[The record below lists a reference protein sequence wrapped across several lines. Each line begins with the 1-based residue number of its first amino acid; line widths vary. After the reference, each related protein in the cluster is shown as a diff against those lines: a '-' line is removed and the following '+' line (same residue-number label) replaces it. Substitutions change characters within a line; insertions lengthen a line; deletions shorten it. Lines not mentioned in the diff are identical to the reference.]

1 MTTII
6 GIKVNN
12 RLTSAGSV
20 QGILTDYGCIIR
32 TRIGL
37 HREVEGQCSPDG
49 IILLEITSNEAA
61 MSIVKALCEIDGIEI
76 QQMRF

>member
-12 RLTSAGSV
+12 RIENAVSV
-20 QGILTDYGCIIR
+20 QKVLTDFGCVIR

-37 HREVEGQCSPDG
+37 HREIEGHCAPDG
-49 IILLEITSNEAA
+49 IILLEITNDDIAA
-61 MSIVKALCEIDGIEI
+61 EVAKALCDIEGTEI
-76 QQMRF
+76 QHIKF